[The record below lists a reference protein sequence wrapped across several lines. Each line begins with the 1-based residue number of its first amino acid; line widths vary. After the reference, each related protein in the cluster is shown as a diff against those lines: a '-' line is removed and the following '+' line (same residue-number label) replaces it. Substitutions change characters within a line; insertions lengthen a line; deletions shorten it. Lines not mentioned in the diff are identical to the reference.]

1 MSYKIPLFNL
11 NFGKEETAA
20 VVATLESKWLSMGPQ
35 CVELEEKF
43 AAMCGSRHG
52 ITVSNCT
59 AALHLALMAMNI
71 KEGDEVIVPSLTFV
85 ATANC
90 VRYVGATPVFA
101 DITSLDDLTIS
112 VKDIVNKITDKTKAI
127 IPMHFAGYPAD
138 MDKIMALAKQHD
150 LKVIEDACH
159 GPLSEYKGRKLGSIG
174 DAGCF
179 SFFSN
184 KNISTGEGGILITNN
199 DEIADRV
206 KLLRS
211 HGMTTMSY
219 QRASGHA
226 TTYDVIDSG
235 YNYRMDDLRASI
247 GLVQIEKLQSDLENR
262 ALVRSWYLDELKEI
276 PNIIV
281 PFHNCGEFSSNY
293 VMPII
298 LKESTVEKRD
308 LLRNVMHEAGIQTSV
323 HYPAVHRFSV
333 FEKYYIDGLELTEYV
348 ADNEITLPMYGALT
362 RDDVRYI
369 VSILK
374 KNLFNGIQ

>member
-1 MSYKIPLFNL
+1 MSFKIPLFDL
-11 NFGKEETAA
+11 NCGKEETAA

-43 AAMCGSRHG
+43 AAMCGSKRG
-52 ITVSNCT
+52 VTVTNCT
-59 AALHLALMAMNI
+59 AALHLALMAMDI
-71 KEGDEVIVPSLTFV
+71 KEGDEVIVPSMTFV

-101 DITSLDDLTIS
+101 DITSLEDLTIS
-112 VKDIVNKITDKTKAI
+112 VEDIANKITPKTKVI

-138 MDKIMALAKQHD
+138 MDSIMALAKLHD

-159 GPLSEYKGRKLGSIG
+159 GPLSEYKGQKLGSIG
-174 DAGCF
+174 DVGCF

-184 KNISTGEGGILITNN
+184 KNISTGEGGMLITNN
-199 DEIADRV
+199 DDIADRI

-226 TTYDVIDSG
+226 TTYDVVDSG

-247 GLVQIEKLQSDLENR
+247 GLVQIGKLRTDLESR
-262 ALVRSWYLDELKEI
+262 AHVRSWYLVELKDISGIVI
-276 PNIIV
+276 PFKNWT
-281 PFHNCGEFSSNY
+281 EFSSNY

-298 LKESTVEKRD
+298 LKDSTVDKRD
-308 LLRNVMHEAGIQTSV
+308 ALRDGMHAQGIQTSV

-333 FEKYYIDGLELTEYV
+333 FEKYNNKDLKLTEYV
-348 ADNEITLPMYGALT
+348 SDNEVTLPMYSSLK
-362 RDDVRYI
+362 REDVKFI
-369 VSILK
+369 VATLK
-374 KNLFNGIQ
+374 ELI

>member
-1 MSYKIPLFNL
+1 MSFKIPLFDL
-11 NFGKEETAA
+11 NFGKEERAA
-20 VVATLESKWLSMGPQ
+20 VIETLESKWLSMGPK
-35 CVELEEKF
+35 CVELEEQF
-43 AAMCGSRHG
+43 AAMCDTKRGV
-52 ITVSNCT
+52 TVTNCT
-59 AALHLALMAMNI
+59 AALHLALMAMDI

-101 DITSLDDLTIS
+101 DITSLEDLTIS
-112 VKDIVNKITDKTKAI
+112 VGDVANKITAKTKAI

-138 MDKIMALAKQHD
+138 MDKIMELAKQHD

-174 DAGCF
+174 DVGCF

-184 KNISTGEGGILITNN
+184 KNISTGEGGMLITNN
-199 DEIADRV
+199 NDIADRI

-226 TTYDVIDSG
+226 TTYDVVDSG

-247 GLVQIEKLQSDLENR
+247 GLVQINKLKADLEKR
-262 ALVRSWYLDELKEI
+262 AQVRTWYLEELEELSGIVI
-276 PNIIV
+276 P
-281 PFHNCGEFSSNY
+281 FQNCSSFSSNY

-298 LKESTVEKRD
+298 LKDSTAEKRD
-308 LLRNVMHEAGIQTSV
+308 NLRDVLHEDGIQTSV

-333 FEKYYIDGLELTEYV
+333 FEKYNTEGLKLTEYV
-348 ADNEITLPMYGALT
+348 SDNEVTLPMYSSLQ
-362 RDDVRYI
+362 REDVKF
-369 VSILK
+369 VVAKLK
-374 KNLFNGIQ
+374 EVLR